1 MELMNNLMSVY
12 NNCKSTVPAGSISVA
27 DFLNKIRNE
36 VFKKEIQKLR
46 SIIDKKQRDAYKSSE
61 LKAVNYAGIFQERK
75 NDLLTLCCNVI
86 ILDIDDVPNGKLKR
100 LKAVIAKDEHTLAV
114 WESPSGNGLKVMV
127 KMYFGYSATTYKAR
141 YLCVLNYYASK
152 FDIPIKD
159 GRSSRNTAT
168 WGFDHSRISAS

>member
-75 NDLLTLCCNVI
+75 NDLL
-86 ILDIDDVPNGKLKR
+86 
-100 LKAVIAKDEHTLAV
+100 
-114 WESPSGNGLKVMV
+114 
-127 KMYFGYSATTYKAR
+127 
-141 YLCVLNYYASK
+141 VL
-152 FDIPIKD
+152 
-159 GRSSRNTAT
+159 
-168 WGFDHSRISAS
+168 